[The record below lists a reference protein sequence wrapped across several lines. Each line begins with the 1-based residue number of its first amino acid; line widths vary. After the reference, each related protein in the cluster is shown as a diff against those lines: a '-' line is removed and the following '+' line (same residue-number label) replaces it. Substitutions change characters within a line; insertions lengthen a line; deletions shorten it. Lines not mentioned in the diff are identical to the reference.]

1 MKKKLLS
8 NLNFVWSIIILIL
21 KNLTKIKLNL
31 KYFSPHTEL
40 DEIYQTSLI
49 IKSLSM
55 PDINDFNDVKYLQ

>member
-31 KYFSPHTEL
+31 KYFLPHTEL
-40 DEIYQTSLI
+40 DEIYQTSF

-55 PDINDFNDVKYLQ
+55 PNVNDFNDVKYLQ